1 MRIACCSVKSPRRRL
16 RRSNRWTTCNRL
28 GVEHEAD
35 HADRPLRAPG
45 RSQSGAVPRRNHR
58 HHAEPR
64 QWTRRR
70 ARAVGAVSR
79 HGARHGVP
87 RESKDRNGVFR
98 AVRGDVRTGHSLS
111 GSDGRSGRREDFR
124 ATDRAGGPHP
134 YGRGGQRR
142 PDGRQ
147 RRRSSTRGHQRRR
160 HWRCR
165 SMTQATLSA
174 GDTSWVLV
182 SSALVLLM
190 TVGLAF
196 FYGGLV
202 RPKNA
207 LNTMMMSVVALGVI
221 GVQWMLVGYSIAF
234 SPGNGWLGGLSWL
247 GLNNVGLEPNATY
260 SATIP
265 LQAHA
270 MFQGMFAIITPAL
283 ISGAIVERMRFRGY
297 IVFLVLWATL
307 IYDPLAHWV
316 WGSGGWLLKRGALDF
331 AGGTV
336 VHISAGVSALV
347 AAWFL
352 GPRRDYR
359 RVPIAPHNVPL
370 VLLGA
375 GLLWFGWFG
384 FNAGSA
390 LAANGLAALAFV
402 NTNTAAAAALV
413 TWAALDLIRTGKIT
427 AVGAATGLVVGLVGI
442 TPAAGYVKPLSGLL
456 IGVLAA
462 VVSYTAIQIRSRTK
476 LDDAL
481 DVFSCHGLAGM
492 AGALLTGVFAT
503 KLVNPAGGDG
513 LLAGNAAQ
521 LGVQLLAVVAAA
533 AFAAAGTAVILKFL
547 QVTIGAR
554 AGVSEESAGLDLSQ
568 HGEEAYFGSDLGSA
582 AGTGSSLGGSVVVE
596 TFAIEPAPGRLRAS
610 DARGAH

>member
-1 MRIACCSVKSPRRRL
+1 
-16 RRSNRWTTCNRL
+16 
-28 GVEHEAD
+28 
-35 HADRPLRAPG
+35 
-45 RSQSGAVPRRNHR
+45 
-58 HHAEPR
+58 
-64 QWTRRR
+64 
-70 ARAVGAVSR
+70 
-79 HGARHGVP
+79 
-87 RESKDRNGVFR
+87 
-98 AVRGDVRTGHSLS
+98 
-111 GSDGRSGRREDFR
+111 
-124 ATDRAGGPHP
+124 
-134 YGRGGQRR
+134 
-142 PDGRQ
+142 
-147 RRRSSTRGHQRRR
+147 
-160 HWRCR
+160 
-165 SMTQATLSA
+165 MTQATVSA
-174 GDTSWVLV
+174 GDTAWVLV

-221 GVQWMLVGYSIAF
+221 GVQWMLIGYSIAF
-234 SPGNGWLGGLSWL
+234 GPGGAWLGGLEWL
-247 GLNNVGLEPNATY
+247 GLNHVGGEPNPVY

-297 IVFLVLWATL
+297 VVFLVLWATL

-413 TWAALDLIRTGKIT
+413 TWAALDLARSGKVT

-442 TPAAGYVKPLSGLL
+442 TPAAGYVTPLAGLL

-462 VVSYTAIQIRSRTK
+462 GVSYTAIQIRSRSK

-481 DVFSCHGLAGM
+481 DVFSCHGLAGT
-492 AGALLTGVFAT
+492 AGALLTGVFAS
-503 KLVNPAGGDG
+503 KLANPAGGDG
-513 LLAGNAAQ
+513 LLAGNPGQ
-521 LGVQLLAVVAAA
+521 LTVQLLAVAATVV
-533 AFAAAGTAVILKFL
+533 FAAVGTLAILAL
-547 QVTIGAR
+547 VQVTIGAR
-554 AGVSEESAGLDLSQ
+554 ANVPEESAGLDLSQ
-568 HGEEAYFGSDLGSA
+568 HGEEAYFGTDLGSF
-582 AGTGSSLGGSVVVE
+582 AGTGGSLGGSVVVQPYSGE
-596 TFAIEPAPGRLRAS
+596 PSVAIAADGGPALAG
-610 DARGAH
+610 

>member
-1 MRIACCSVKSPRRRL
+1 
-16 RRSNRWTTCNRL
+16 
-28 GVEHEAD
+28 
-35 HADRPLRAPG
+35 
-45 RSQSGAVPRRNHR
+45 
-58 HHAEPR
+58 
-64 QWTRRR
+64 
-70 ARAVGAVSR
+70 
-79 HGARHGVP
+79 
-87 RESKDRNGVFR
+87 
-98 AVRGDVRTGHSLS
+98 
-111 GSDGRSGRREDFR
+111 
-124 ATDRAGGPHP
+124 
-134 YGRGGQRR
+134 
-142 PDGRQ
+142 
-147 RRRSSTRGHQRRR
+147 
-160 HWRCR
+160 
-165 SMTQATLSA
+165 
-174 GDTSWVLV
+174 
-182 SSALVLLM
+182 M

-221 GVQWMLVGYSIAF
+221 GVQWMLIGYSIAF
-234 SPGNGWLGGLSWL
+234 APGNSWFGGLSWL
-247 GLNNVGLEPNATY
+247 GLNHVGMDPNPTY

-297 IVFLVLWATL
+297 VVFLLLWATL

-442 TPAAGYVKPLSGLL
+442 TPAAGYVTPLSGLL

-462 VVSYTAIQIRSRTK
+462 GVSYTAIQLRSRTK

-481 DVFSCHGLAGM
+481 DVFSCHGMAGI

-503 KLVNPAGGDG
+503 KLMNPAGGDG
-513 LLAGNAAQ
+513 WLAGNAAQ
-521 LGVQLLAVVAAA
+521 MGTQLLAVLATI
-533 AFAAAGTAVILKFL
+533 AFAGLGTLGILAII
-547 QVTIGAR
+547 QATIGAR
-554 AGVSEESAGLDLSQ
+554 ADLPEETAGLDLSQ
-568 HGEEAYFGSDLGSA
+568 HGEEAYLGTDLGSL
-582 AGTGSSLGGSVVVE
+582 AGPGGSLGGSVVVE
-596 TFAIEPAPGRLRAS
+596 TFSVESTPTPEPAV
-610 DARGAH
+610 

>member
-1 MRIACCSVKSPRRRL
+1 
-16 RRSNRWTTCNRL
+16 
-28 GVEHEAD
+28 
-35 HADRPLRAPG
+35 
-45 RSQSGAVPRRNHR
+45 
-58 HHAEPR
+58 
-64 QWTRRR
+64 
-70 ARAVGAVSR
+70 
-79 HGARHGVP
+79 
-87 RESKDRNGVFR
+87 
-98 AVRGDVRTGHSLS
+98 
-111 GSDGRSGRREDFR
+111 
-124 ATDRAGGPHP
+124 
-134 YGRGGQRR
+134 
-142 PDGRQ
+142 
-147 RRRSSTRGHQRRR
+147 
-160 HWRCR
+160 
-165 SMTQATLSA
+165 MTQAAVSA
-174 GDTSWVLV
+174 GDTAWVLM

-221 GVQWMLVGYSIAF
+221 GVQWMLFGYSIAF
-234 SPGNGWLGGLSWL
+234 GPGNSVWGGLSWL
-247 GLNNVGLEPNATY
+247 GLNHVGLDPNPTY
-260 SATIP
+260 SSTIP

-297 IVFLVLWATL
+297 IAFLILWATL

-413 TWAALDLIRTGKIT
+413 TWAGLDLARTGKIT

-442 TPAAGYVKPLSGLL
+442 TAAAGYVTPLSGLV
-456 IGVLAA
+456 IGILAA
-462 VVSYTAIQIRSRTK
+462 GVSYTAIQIRSKTK

-481 DVFSCHGLAGM
+481 DVFSCHGLAGV
-492 AGALLTGVFAT
+492 AGAMLTGVFAT

-513 LLAGNAAQ
+513 LLAGNAGQ
-521 LGVQLLAVVAAA
+521 MGVQLLAVVATI
-533 AFAAAGTAVILKFL
+533 AFAAIGTLAILKL
-547 QVTIGAR
+547 VDITIGAR
-554 AGVSEESAGLDLSQ
+554 ANLPEETTGLDLSQ
-568 HGEEAYFGSDLGSA
+568 HGEEAYFGNDLGTM
-582 AGTGSSLGGSVVVE
+582 AGAGNSLGGSVVVE
-596 TFAIEPAPGRLRAS
+596 TFSGEAAPAPTI
-610 DARGAH
+610 

>member
-1 MRIACCSVKSPRRRL
+1 MNAIP
-16 RRSNRWTTCNRL
+16 
-28 GVEHEAD
+28 
-35 HADRPLRAPG
+35 
-45 RSQSGAVPRRNHR
+45 
-58 HHAEPR
+58 
-64 QWTRRR
+64 
-70 ARAVGAVSR
+70 
-79 HGARHGVP
+79 
-87 RESKDRNGVFR
+87 
-98 AVRGDVRTGHSLS
+98 
-111 GSDGRSGRREDFR
+111 
-124 ATDRAGGPHP
+124 
-134 YGRGGQRR
+134 
-142 PDGRQ
+142 
-147 RRRSSTRGHQRRR
+147 
-160 HWRCR
+160 
-165 SMTQATLSA
+165 A
-174 GDTSWVLV
+174 GDTAWVLA
-182 SSALVLLM
+182 STALVMVM

-202 RPKNA
+202 RSKNA

-234 SPGNGWLGGLSWL
+234 GPGNPWFGGLAWF
-247 GLNNVGLEPNATY
+247 GLHNVGFEPNPTY

-390 LAANGLAALAFV
+390 LAANGLAALAFT
-402 NTNTAAAAALV
+402 NTNTAAATALV
-413 TWAALDLIRTGKIT
+413 AWVCLDLLRTGKAT

-442 TPAAGYVKPLSGLL
+442 TPAAGYITAPASLAVGA
-456 IGVLAA
+456 LAA
-462 VVSYTAIQIRSRTK
+462 LVSYTAIQIRAKTL
-476 LDDAL
+476 LDDSL
-481 DVFSCHGLAGM
+481 DVFSCHGLAGV

-503 KLVNPAGGDG
+503 KLANPAGGDG
-513 LLAGNAAQ
+513 WLAGNFAQ
-521 LGVQLLAVVAAA
+521 MGVQLVAILAAVVI
-533 AFAAAGTAVILKFL
+533 AAAGTAIILVL
-547 QVTIGAR
+547 VQATLGAK
-554 AGVSEESAGLDLSQ
+554 AGVREQLSGLDLSE
-568 HGEEAYFGSDLGSA
+568 HGEEAYFGEQGATPSPGVSLGQGVIVSA
-582 AGTGSSLGGSVVVE
+582 APP
-596 TFAIEPAPGRLRAS
+596 EPLKVAAAG
-610 DARGAH
+610 